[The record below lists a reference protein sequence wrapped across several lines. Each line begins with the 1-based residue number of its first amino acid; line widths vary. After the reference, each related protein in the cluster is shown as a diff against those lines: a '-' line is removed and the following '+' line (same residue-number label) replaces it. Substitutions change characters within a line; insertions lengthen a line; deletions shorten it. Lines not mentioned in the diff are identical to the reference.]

1 MTLKNRL
8 ARTFAALSLVGLI
21 SSQIPMTGTTAYAFH
36 KCTNNGGN
44 QDRGRGNRK
53 FDAKDAALVVG
64 GVALVYGLYNVLTGG
79 GGGNNEE

>member
-1 MTLKNRL
+1 MTLKNRI
-8 ARTFAALSLVGLI
+8 ARTCAALSLVGLI
-21 SSQIPMTGTTAYAFH
+21 SSQIPLTGTTAYAFH

-64 GVALVYGLYNVLTGG
+64 GVALAYGLYELIAGG
-79 GGGNNEE
+79 RGGNNEE

>member
-8 ARTFAALSLVGLI
+8 ARTGIALSLVGLI
-21 SSQIPMTGTTAYAFH
+21 SSQIPLTGTTAYAFH
-36 KCTNNGGN
+36 KCRNAGGN

-64 GVALVYGLYNVLTGG
+64 GASLLYGLYTIFTGG
-79 GGGNNEE
+79 GDDNNEE